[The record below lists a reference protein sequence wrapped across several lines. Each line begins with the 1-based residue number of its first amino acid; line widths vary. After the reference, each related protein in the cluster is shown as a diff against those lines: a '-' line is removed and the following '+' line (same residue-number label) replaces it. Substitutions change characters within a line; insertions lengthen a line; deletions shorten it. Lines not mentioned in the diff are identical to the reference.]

1 MNLRF
6 MELLVYTE
14 VNHSRDRLGSSIGEL
29 ERMNAYSGRLQRMYS
44 GQTSR
49 FYWFPELRPLVIFED
64 AAAHLRELSRS

>member
-1 MNLRF
+1 MNF
-6 MELLVYTE
+6 AFHGTTPCTE
-14 VNHSRDRLGSSIGEL
+14 VNRSRDRLGSSIGEL
-29 ERMNAYSGRLQRMYS
+29 ERMNAYSERLQRMYS